1 MPQANLVPVY
11 FLRGKFM
18 SFLRTPGSRARPLG
32 GKPIGR
38 RFSVDFSAVFITAL
52 TTLSIHAFAN
62 DQSSLTT
69 TVETKKKTYI
79 VQLADKPLIAYEGN
93 IQGLAATK
101 PARNKKL
108 DLSSSANKSYRSF
121 LSERRQQALDS
132 VPGAR
137 KVHDYQVAFNGF
149 AAQMTAKQAEAL
161 RNRKDVLGV
170 WEDQLMKPQ
179 TNSTYGYLGL
189 DKTPGPWLLGATGED
204 VVIGV
209 IDSGINPEH
218 PSLEDTRTPKRG
230 HHGRRI
236 IYDAVPEGF
245 TGTGCEFGNTE
256 VNPDDLPF
264 ECNNKLIKAQSFS
277 DGFLSVNTLAD
288 YEFLSAR
295 DADGH
300 GTHTATTAAGN
311 YGVEG
316 IMNGEA
322 TGTLSGV
329 APRARVAVYKVCWDA
344 PDPDDSGCFSSD
356 SMAAI
361 DQAVADGVD
370 VINFSVGGS
379 STLFNGPDDIAFLF
393 AADAGVFVA
402 TSAGNSGPGN
412 ETIGTPS
419 GVPWIT
425 AVGATED
432 NQSFGTGLEVTA
444 PSELAGIL
452 EGLQGSGPVRLADS
466 GAMVADVVSAEPL
479 DACTPLTNAADMDG
493 KIALVIRGACAFSEK
508 YNQAAAAGAS
518 AIVVFNDGATPDR
531 IDPITMSAPGTT
543 IPGIMIRYPD
553 GAALVST
560 TGAVGSLS
568 PDIQVSRD
576 NRIAGFSSRGANA
589 GAPDIIKPD
598 IAAPG
603 VGIVAGISPV
613 GSGETFGAL
622 SGTSMA
628 SPHIAGVM
636 ALLKQ
641 VHPDWTP
648 AMARSAMMTTA
659 RQNMKKSFGDEAA
672 DPFDIGAGMV
682 QPANAFFP
690 GLVYDADLLD
700 YFAFLCGAE
709 NQPALLPSSECQALQ
724 GFGYSLDSSDLNLPS
739 IGIAE
744 LVGSQTVTRRVTSVG
759 KGTQWYWADVEAPA
773 GIHVSVSPRILR
785 LNEGETASFEVTF
798 TATSEATVDE
808 WAFGSLTWSQGFREV
823 HSPIAV
829 KPVAISVDS
838 AMAGSGTEGS
848 LQIPLAFGYE
858 GTYSATVNGV
868 AEGLPY
874 ADAVEDGGDS
884 LIFFE
889 VPAGTSFS
897 RFALFDADVGAGD
910 GSDDLDLQ
918 VLGPDVAGW
927 PLVGSSGTPTSAEQV
942 DMANPQPG
950 LYAVFVIDYASAPG
964 PTPFTLF
971 NFNLQGD
978 ASNTQLDAPAAA
990 TVGGTG
996 MLHMEWMGL
1005 NPGTRALGIIQHQNE
1020 SGVIATTEVSIN
1032 TR

>member
-1 MPQANLVPVY
+1 MISFGQSQGRYSAAKSAGFLGALVAGLLFSLHAQATDDTQSPV
-11 FLRGKFM
+11 RQEV
-18 SFLRTPGSRARPLG
+18 S
-32 GKPIGR
+32 
-38 RFSVDFSAVFITAL
+38 
-52 TTLSIHAFAN
+52 
-62 DQSSLTT
+62 
-69 TVETKKKTYI
+69 KKTYI
-79 VQLADKPLIAYEGN
+79 VQFTDKPLIAYEGT

-101 PARNKKL
+101 PQNNRKI
-108 DLSSSANKSYRSF
+108 DFSSAAAKQYKNYLRQRKSEA
-121 LSERRQQALDS
+121 LSAIG
-132 VPGAR
+132 GAPTL
-137 KVHDYQVAFNGF
+137 HNYEVAFNGF
-149 AAQMTAKQAEAL
+149 AAQMSAKQADQL

-179 TNSTYGYLGL
+179 TNSTYQYLRL
-189 DKTPGPWLLGATGED
+189 NHFPGPWLLGATGED

-209 IDSGINPEH
+209 IDSGIHPEH

-230 HHGRRI
+230 HMGRPI
-236 IYDAVPEGF
+236 LYDAIPESF
-245 TGTGCEFGNTE
+245 TGEGCEFGNLDF
-256 VNPDDLPF
+256 NPNDLPF
-264 ECNNKLIKAQSFS
+264 DCNNKLVKAQAFS
-277 DGFLSVNTLAD
+277 EGFLSANVLAD

-316 IMNGEA
+316 TLNGKS

-370 VINFSVGGS
+370 VINYSVGGA
-379 STLFNGPDDIAFLF
+379 STQFTGPDDIAFLF

-402 TSAGNSGPGN
+402 TSAGNAGPGS

-425 AVGATED
+425 SVAASED
-432 NQSFGTGLEVTA
+432 NESFGTGVEIDSPTA
-444 PSELAGIL
+444 LAGIF
-452 EGLQGSGPVRLADS
+452 EGLQGSGPVQLSDS
-466 GAMVADVVSAEPL
+466 GTISSSIINAEPL
-479 DACTPLTNAADMDG
+479 EACAPLTNAESMAG
-493 KIALVIRGACAFSEK
+493 NIALVVRGGCAFSDK
-508 YNQAAAAGAS
+508 YNQVAAAGAR
-518 AIVVFNDGATPDR
+518 AIIVYNDGTASDR
-531 IDPITMSAPGTT
+531 IDPITMSAPDTT

-553 GAALVST
+553 GAVLAAASSPSGT
-560 TGAVGSLS
+560 LS
-568 PDIQVSRD
+568 PEIQVPRN

-603 VGIVAGISPV
+603 VGIIAGISPV
-613 GSGETFGAL
+613 GSGDIYGAL

-641 VHPDWTP
+641 AHPEWTP
-648 AMARSAMMTTA
+648 AMARSAMMTSA
-659 RQNMKKSFGDEAA
+659 RQNLRKSFGDDGA
-672 DPFDIGAGMV
+672 DPFDLGAGMV

-690 GLVYDADLLD
+690 GLVYDAGFYD
-700 YFAFLCGAE
+700 YLAFLCGAE
-709 NQPALLPSSECQALQ
+709 LQTPIVPAGDCDYLEAS
-724 GFGYSLDSSDLNLPS
+724 GFSTDSSDLNLPS

-744 LVGSQTVTRRVTSVG
+744 LVGSQTVTRRVTSVE
-759 KGTQWYWADVEAPA
+759 KGVHWYWAEVDAPA
-773 GIHVSVSPRILR
+773 GIDVEITPRILR
-785 LNEGETASFEVTF
+785 LREGETATYQVTF
-798 TATSEATVDE
+798 TATEEAALGE
-808 WAFGSLTWSQGFREV
+808 WAFGAVSWSQGFRKV
-823 HSPIAV
+823 RSPIAIR
-829 KPVAISVDS
+829 PVPISTAAAVRGT
-838 AMAGSGTEGS
+838 GSEGILS
-848 LQIPLAFGYE
+848 LPLAFGYS
-858 GTYSATVNGV
+858 GTYSAAMNGLV
-868 AEGLPY
+868 EGIP
-874 ADAVEDGGDS
+874 ADGAVDDGLDD

-897 RFALFDADVGAGD
+897 RFALFDEDVGAGD

-918 VLGPDVAGW
+918 VLGPASAGW

-942 DMANPQPG
+942 DMQNPEPG
-950 LYAVFVIDYASAPG
+950 LYAVFVVDYASAPG
-964 PTPFTLF
+964 PTPYTLF

-978 ASNTQLDAPAAA
+978 SGNTLLEAPATA

-996 MLHMEWMGL
+996 TLHLEWMGL
-1005 NPGTRALGIIQHQNE
+1005 GSDTRALGLIAHQDG
-1020 SGVIATTEVSIN
+1020 SGVIATTEVSIS

>member
-1 MPQANLVPVY
+1 
-11 FLRGKFM
+11 M
-18 SFLRTPGSRARPLG
+18 S
-32 GKPIGR
+32 
-38 RFSVDFSAVFITAL
+38 
-52 TTLSIHAFAN
+52 
-62 DQSSLTT
+62 
-69 TVETKKKTYI
+69 KKTYI
-79 VQLADKPLIAYEGN
+79 VQFTDKPLIAYEGT

-101 PARNKKL
+101 PQNNRKI
-108 DLSSSANKSYRSF
+108 DFSSAAAKQYKNYLRQRKSEA
-121 LSERRQQALDS
+121 LSAIG
-132 VPGAR
+132 GAPTL
-137 KVHDYQVAFNGF
+137 HNYEVAFNGF
-149 AAQMTAKQAEAL
+149 AAQMSAKQADQL

-179 TNSTYGYLGL
+179 TNSTYQYLRL
-189 DKTPGPWLLGATGED
+189 NHFPGPWLLGATGED

-209 IDSGINPEH
+209 IDSGIHPEH

-230 HHGRRI
+230 HMGRPI
-236 IYDAVPEGF
+236 LYDAIPESF
-245 TGTGCEFGNTE
+245 TGEGCEFGNLDF
-256 VNPDDLPF
+256 NPNDLPF
-264 ECNNKLIKAQSFS
+264 DCNNKLVKAQAFS
-277 DGFLSVNTLAD
+277 EGFLSANVLAD

-316 IMNGEA
+316 TLNGKS

-370 VINFSVGGS
+370 VINYSVGGA
-379 STLFNGPDDIAFLF
+379 STQFTGPDDIAFLF

-402 TSAGNSGPGN
+402 TSAGNAGPGS

-425 AVGATED
+425 SVAASED
-432 NQSFGTGLEVTA
+432 NESFGTGVEIDSPTA
-444 PSELAGIL
+444 LAGIF
-452 EGLQGSGPVRLADS
+452 EGLQGSGPVQLSDS
-466 GAMVADVVSAEPL
+466 GTISSSIINAEPL
-479 DACTPLTNAADMDG
+479 EACAPLTNAESMAG
-493 KIALVIRGACAFSEK
+493 NIALVVRGGCAFSDK
-508 YNQAAAAGAS
+508 YNQVAAAGAR
-518 AIVVFNDGATPDR
+518 AIIVYNDGTASDR
-531 IDPITMSAPGTT
+531 IDPITMSAPDTT

-553 GAALVST
+553 GAVLAAASSPSGT
-560 TGAVGSLS
+560 LS
-568 PDIQVSRD
+568 PEIQVPRN

-603 VGIVAGISPV
+603 VGIIAGISPV
-613 GSGETFGAL
+613 GSGDIYGAL

-641 VHPDWTP
+641 AHPEWTP
-648 AMARSAMMTTA
+648 AMARSAMMTSA
-659 RQNMKKSFGDEAA
+659 RQNLRKSFGDDGA
-672 DPFDIGAGMV
+672 DPFDLGAGMV

-690 GLVYDADLLD
+690 GLVYDAGFYD
-700 YFAFLCGAE
+700 YLAFLCGAE
-709 NQPALLPSSECQALQ
+709 LQTPIVPAGDCDYLEAS
-724 GFGYSLDSSDLNLPS
+724 GFSTDSSDLNLPS

-744 LVGSQTVTRRVTSVG
+744 LVGSQTVTRRVTSVE
-759 KGTQWYWADVEAPA
+759 KGVRWYWAEVDAPVGIDVE
-773 GIHVSVSPRILR
+773 ITPRILR
-785 LNEGETASFEVTF
+785 LREGETATYQVTF
-798 TATSEATVDE
+798 TATEEAALGE
-808 WAFGSLTWSQGFREV
+808 WAFGAVSWSQGFRKV
-823 HSPIAV
+823 RSPIAIR
-829 KPVAISVDS
+829 PVPISTAAAVRGT
-838 AMAGSGTEGS
+838 GSEGILS
-848 LQIPLAFGYE
+848 LPLAFGYS
-858 GTYSATVNGV
+858 GTYSAAMNGLV
-868 AEGLPY
+868 EGIP
-874 ADAVEDGGDS
+874 ADGAVDDGLDD

-897 RFALFDADVGAGD
+897 RFALFDEDVGAGD

-918 VLGPDVAGW
+918 VLGPASAGW

-942 DMANPQPG
+942 DMQNPEPG
-950 LYAVFVIDYASAPG
+950 LYAVFVVDYASAPG
-964 PTPFTLF
+964 PTPYTLF

-978 ASNTQLDAPAAA
+978 SGNTLLEAPATA

-996 MLHMEWMGL
+996 TLHLEWMGL
-1005 NPGTRALGIIQHQNE
+1005 GSDTRALGLIAHQDG
-1020 SGVIATTEVSIN
+1020 SGVIATTEVSIS